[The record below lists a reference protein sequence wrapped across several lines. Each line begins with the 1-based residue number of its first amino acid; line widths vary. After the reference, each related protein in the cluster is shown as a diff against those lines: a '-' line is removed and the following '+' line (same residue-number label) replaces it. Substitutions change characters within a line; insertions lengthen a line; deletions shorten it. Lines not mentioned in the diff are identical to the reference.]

1 MNIAKIAMTAWMTG
15 LVAAALLGTPAPAH
29 AQEAP
34 SGTGKTLAAVTLASQ
49 VGADVADADD
59 LAGAGGTVEAAQ
71 FGQPDSE
78 WKYVPVR
85 R

>member
-29 AQEAP
+29 AQESP
-34 SGTGKTLAAVTLASQ
+34 SGTGKTLAAVTLASR
-49 VGADVADADD
+49 VGVEVPNAND
-59 LAGAGGTVEAAQ
+59 LTGAGGTVEAAQ
-71 FGQPDSE
+71 LGQSDPE